1 MNHSFKPQWGLKS
14 LIKAMIINHKLPKL
28 IRVTRF
34 DLFAVYAVL
43 APFEKVFHAKS
54 VLDK

>member
-1 MNHSFKPQWGLKS
+1 
-14 LIKAMIINHKLPKL
+14 MIINHKLPKL